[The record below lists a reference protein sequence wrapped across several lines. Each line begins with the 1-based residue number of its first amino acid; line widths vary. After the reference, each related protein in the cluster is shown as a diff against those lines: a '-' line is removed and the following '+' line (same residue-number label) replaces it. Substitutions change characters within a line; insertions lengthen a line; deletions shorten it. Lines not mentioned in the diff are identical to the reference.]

1 MNGGEELP
9 KLRRPA
15 PELLNAYLDFCR
27 ETWGHVHDSYI
38 LHDPARFDE
47 WRNTIFDDYRKAES
61 GIDLPPGIVPST
73 TRWLMADETCVGVVN
88 LRPRLNEALAV
99 YGGHIGLCLRPSA
112 RGQGLARA
120 LIPALA
126 AEARKLGISELL
138 LTTTA
143 DNLAGRRVN
152 ESIPGVRIERDT
164 VMLGGKLTEIFR
176 YRHTLAGENLC

>member
-1 MNGGEELP
+1 MTVGEELP

-15 PELLNAYLDFCR
+15 PEFLNAYLDFCR

-61 GIDLPPGIVPST
+61 GIGLPPGIVPST

-126 AEARKLGISELL
+126 AEARRLGISELL

-143 DNLAGRRVN
+143 DNLASRRLN
-152 ESIPGVRIERDT
+152 EGIPGVRIERDT
-164 VMLGGKLTEIFR
+164 VMLNGKLTEIFR
-176 YRHTLAGENLC
+176 YRYTLTGENRC

>member
-1 MNGGEELP
+1 MSEREELP
-9 KLRRPA
+9 ELRRPA
-15 PELLNAYLDFCR
+15 PEFLNAYLDFCR

-47 WRNTIFDDYRKAES
+47 WRHTIFDDYRKAES

-73 TRWLMADETCVGVVN
+73 TRWLMAGETCVGVVN
-88 LRPRLNEALAV
+88 IRPQLNEALAV

-120 LIPALA
+120 LIPELA
-126 AEARKLGISELL
+126 AEARKLGIKELL

-143 DNLAGRRVN
+143 DNLASRRLN
-152 ESIPGVRIERDT
+152 ERIPGVRIERDT
-164 VMLGGKLTEIFR
+164 VMLNGKLTKIFR